1 MKLIS
6 VILEGKYKGLRDQS
20 FGFSRSDGHALA
32 LVGMNGSGKSQF
44 LELVCETFAW
54 LERRK
59 RADFR
64 VRKPLPFKVTIEYQL
79 YPYLS
84 PDQALTYKVA
94 VSELDDVCCWL
105 LSDGNWVNYE
115 LNAMEL
121 PQHIVGY
128 SSGLNENL
136 QRSFM
141 KNALQYY
148 EVMQVR
154 ARRRNLLNSAT
165 TIEEKNEI
173 NEEYNRKHF
182 GIFFPTHEFEMQEY
196 DYTSL
201 SERDTDVPMML
212 FLDYDCNALLMASLG
227 MLESEE
233 LYQLF
238 PEIAFHCPVSVELL
252 YDLRKATFDE
262 DAIRDIK
269 QLIRVAGDHALEAV
283 SQRTSDE
290 AYELH
295 DLDYLSA
302 KITLDLTNR
311 DVRERLRDEYSG
323 RPLRL
328 FEKLYKIQLLGVK
341 AWQQKDKTMLRR
353 DDFLG
358 NVKKPLKTRLPIS
371 VTQLRLRN
379 GADQSIDFDDLSD
392 GEAQLIQTIG
402 AVRVFRGENTLFVFD
417 EPETHLNPSWRTYYH
432 RYFLQALHSMQ
443 KQTESR
449 IQLLLSTHS
458 PFLISSL
465 QRDDVYKFECLEDEG
480 IRMYPAGSQT
490 FGASFETLIK
500 QFFGLKS
507 LISQTAIEE
516 IKRHI
521 DSGNREE
528 TRDWIE
534 QNLGDSME
542 KAYLLRKLR
551 D

>member
-1 MKLIS
+1 M
-6 VILEGKYKGLRDQS
+6 
-20 FGFSRSDGHALA
+20 
-32 LVGMNGSGKSQF
+32 
-44 LELVCETFAW
+44 
-54 LERRK
+54 
-59 RADFR
+59 
-64 VRKPLPFKVTIEYQL
+64 
-79 YPYLS
+79 
-84 PDQALTYKVA
+84 
-94 VSELDDVCCWL
+94 
-105 LSDGNWVNYE
+105 
-115 LNAMEL
+115 
-121 PQHIVGY
+121 
-128 SSGLNENL
+128 
-136 QRSFM
+136 
-141 KNALQYY
+141 
-148 EVMQVR
+148 
-154 ARRRNLLNSAT
+154 
-165 TIEEKNEI
+165 
-173 NEEYNRKHF
+173 
-182 GIFFPTHEFEMQEY
+182 
-196 DYTSL
+196 
-201 SERDTDVPMML
+201 
-212 FLDYDCNALLMASLG
+212 
-227 MLESEE
+227 
-233 LYQLF
+233 
-238 PEIAFHCPVSVELL
+238 SVELL

-449 IQLLLSTHS
+449 IQLLL
-458 PFLISSL
+458 
-465 QRDDVYKFECLEDEG
+465 
-480 IRMYPAGSQT
+480 
-490 FGASFETLIK
+490 
-500 QFFGLKS
+500 
-507 LISQTAIEE
+507 
-516 IKRHI
+516 
-521 DSGNREE
+521 
-528 TRDWIE
+528 
-534 QNLGDSME
+534 
-542 KAYLLRKLR
+542 
-551 D
+551 